1 MTLASTNLVPEL
13 QSWFYRFVMTS
24 YLNKSETPVPTTI
37 DAVYLPQKSF
47 IELLFNKNYQHHE
60 YKYLY
65 ASDTNKYGWPYV
77 VRNRLMVYPASAR
90 YYTLN
95 DHGTNFFNLQH
106 DDFVLLDSLLVY
118 RTDTTSTIHL
128 TIHDLTILHPLAYFD
143 STSNILYANFNDLN
157 TNLSKL
163 IFLYLDLKLYNHY
176 LNYDTTTLIS
186 ETLLESLFEAYVIEE
201 MYDYMTNT
209 ELYS

>member
-1 MTLASTNLVPEL
+1 MTLSSTILVPEL
-13 QSWFYRFVMTS
+13 QTWFYRFVLTS
-24 YLNKSETPVPTTI
+24 NLNKSETPVPTPI

-47 IELLFNKNYQHHE
+47 IELLFNENYSHRE
-60 YKYLY
+60 YKYKYL
-65 ASDTNKYGWPYV
+65 SDTNKYGWPYV

-106 DDFVLLDSLLVY
+106 DDFVLLDALLAY
-118 RTDTTSTIHL
+118 RNDTTGVLHVTIEPTSL
-128 TIHDLTILHPLAYFD
+128 LHPLAYFD
-143 STSNILYANFNDLN
+143 STSEILYATFSELS

-163 IFLYLDLKLYNHY
+163 IFLYLDLKIYNNY
-176 LNYDTTTLIS
+176 SNYDTTTLIA
-186 ETLLESLFEAYVIEE
+186 ETLLESLYEAYVLEL
-201 MYDYMTNT
+201 MFDFMTDN